1 MSYLDR
7 IALKAFPSLVL
18 ELQRMKVFLNIC
30 YWDGGRCLSVN
41 DCQFY
46 STDAVLV
53 TVTPFLMEIISII
66 ILEWIELVPQSVP
79 KRFWIWFFFDVR
91 FRAGYSR
98 RHSKPEIWRV
108 DEAMSVIYI
117 SHPGRDFWQIIGMG
131 KEPCTQADSR
141 YFLVHTLQIIWG
153 IMATYVQENWAPEPT
168 VWTFP
173 GKKTDC
179 FVWRWQRGLLVL
191 FIPPLFMRINTNSLL
206 FPWSINGLLWLIEYF
221 EKMTY
226 TIYSIWIIIVSKIE
240 KRITNSLGR
249 WCSWIW
255 LFIKCFFGAGDY
267 SFPGI
272 CYNI

>member
-1 MSYLDR
+1 MSHLDR

-173 GKKTDC
+173 GKK
-179 FVWRWQRGLLVL
+179 
-191 FIPPLFMRINTNSLL
+191 
-206 FPWSINGLLWLIEYF
+206 
-221 EKMTY
+221 K
-226 TIYSIWIIIVSKIE
+226 
-240 KRITNSLGR
+240 
-249 WCSWIW
+249 W
-255 LFIKCFFGAGDY
+255 LFCLKMAERTSCIIYTTSVYENKYQQSIVPLINKWTVVVNWIFWENDIYHIFYMDYHCF
-267 SFPGI
+267 
-272 CYNI
+272 